1 MYYNHRKYKLKK
13 RLIQIIIVFLF
24 MLIGFIIFDKRLKDV
39 VVSVYSSYTKKVAA
53 DAVVSAVNEQL
64 GKEDELYNDILK
76 ITTDEKGNITSIQT
90 DVKKLNKISAG
101 LSERIISKL
110 ENEGKFYIY
119 IPFGSIFNNY
129 LLGGKGPKIK
139 LKGIF
144 PPGYIDSDV
153 KSSFTS
159 AGINQTKHTL
169 YLEFKANANIIL
181 ATENVNMDF
190 TTKVSIGETII
201 VGEVPESYTN
211 VDGDD
216 SSTLE
221 KINNYVD

>member
-1 MYYNHRKYKLKK
+1 M
-13 RLIQIIIVFLF
+13 
-24 MLIGFIIFDKRLKDV
+24 FDKRLKNI

-53 DAVVSAVNEQL
+53 DALISAVNEQL
-64 GKEDELYNDILK
+64 EKEGELYNNILK
-76 ITTDEKGNITSIQT
+76 ITTDEEGNITSIQT
-90 DVKKLNKISAG
+90 DTKKLNKISAG
-101 LSERIISKL
+101 LSERIINKL

-119 IPFGSIFNNY
+119 IPLGSVFNNY

-144 PPGYIDSDV
+144 PPGYIDSDL

-169 YLEFKANANIIL
+169 YLEFKANANIVL

-190 TTKVSIGETII
+190 STKISIGETII
-201 VGEVPESYTN
+201 VGKIPENYTN
-211 VDGDD
+211 VEGDD

-221 KINNYVD
+221 KINNYTD